1 MSKKPGPGGPVKRDP
16 SQRKKPAAGKTN
28 VNNKNE
34 KPVEKMKK
42 RSMTNVEGAKKVRK
56 PVPSQKAP
64 ENTPQPSK
72 KGKKKN
78 NQIPP
83 EEKTRSKLKINK
95 EPRKRP
101 MKQDERDRAAEQM
114 LRKNTKNEE
123 EESAAEMKPLA
134 PPRQP
139 KSPYLRK
146 LKRVVLAALTIMALV
161 AICIVL
167 SLTVFF
173 KIDDISV
180 EGKTK
185 YNTDDIIAS
194 SLINK
199 GDNLLLCNTSNGIEK
214 IKNDYSYIEDVR
226 IDKKLFNKI
235 VITVKEADPASIVES
250 DGKYIV
256 LSKSGKIIEIADRK
270 KYDVPTVLGAKLS
283 DIRLSSNVK
292 YSDENLKKY
301 LDKILNA
308 LSKYNIGDVR
318 TVDISNTSY
327 ITLVKSN
334 GFKVVIG
341 NFENVDYKL
350 RTAANI
356 LKKNVKDT
364 DKGTLD
370 VSLASADG
378 GKSYLRLGDES
389 SVPQESQKKPAE
401 SSDKKQEASKTE
413 SSSQESSDEQNQ
425 ETTEESQDTVEAAE
439 PEYIPEDNTGGDY
452 TDEGT
457 GDTGDDYTDDG
468 TNDTGEDYTDDGTD
482 DTGDYYTD
490 DGTNDTGE
498 DYTDDGTGDTGG
510 DYTDNTG
517 DDGTGYDD
525 GGDYTGGDDQT
536 DDYYTDE

>member
-34 KPVEKMKK
+34 QPVEKMKK
-42 RSMTNVEGAKKVRK
+42 RSMTNVDGARKVKR

-64 ENTPQPSK
+64 ENTPQPSR

-78 NQIPP
+78 TPVPP

-95 EPRKRP
+95 EPKKRP

-114 LRKNTKNEE
+114 LKKNTRKEE
-123 EESAAEMKPLA
+123 EDGTADLKPLA

-180 EGKTK
+180 EGKTR

-214 IKNDYSYIEDVR
+214 IKNDYSFIEEVR

-235 VITVKEADPASIVES
+235 VITVKEAHPASIVES

-283 DIRLSSNVK
+283 DVRLSSNVE

-308 LSKYNIGDVR
+308 LSKYNIGDIR

-327 ITLVKSN
+327 ITLIKSN

-389 SVPQESQKKPAE
+389 SVTQESSASPADKNE
-401 SSDKKQEASKTE
+401 KKQENSKTE
-413 SSSQESSDEQNQ
+413 SSAGESSA
-425 ETTEESQDTVEAAE
+425 EESQENTETAEVSEDTGESAE
-439 PEYIPEDNTGGDY
+439 PEYIPEDDTGETY
-452 TDEGT
+452 T
-457 GDTGDDYTDDG
+457 GDDGTGDDY
-468 TNDTGEDYTDDGTD
+468 TGEDYTDDGT
-482 DTGDYYTD
+482 G
-490 DGTNDTGE
+490 NTGE
-498 DYTDDGTGDTGG
+498 DYTDDGTGDTGE
-510 DYTDNTG
+510 DYTDDGTG
-517 DDGTGYDD
+517 EDYTDGGAGDTGEDYTDDTGYDD
-525 GGDYTGGDDQT
+525 GGEDQT
-536 DDYYTDE
+536 DDYYGEE